1 MKIAV
6 LHHYLKGS
14 RLLMLLWQICFALI
28 GAATTLWLAFNAP
41 ENSEKAGGIVSLM
54 LTLWMFGWAIG
65 PTLFGGEDPT
75 LRPEYFRNIPV
86 KPGKLATSLTLASVA
101 GVSVPASL
109 IAFSSLIVYG
119 ARFGVATALAAAL
132 LVPILLL
139 FSLFLS
145 RVITNTL
152 RSLTKS
158 NLTSIISSALIGA
171 VMAFTVTGWV
181 MFGAVGNLTSNG
193 IPDNLQQILFYLP
206 SGWPIV
212 AIDTAADGD
221 WLPMITLIAVF
232 LTLIA
237 ALAWL
242 WGKLLAHRLTT
253 SHIRNQS
260 GTRHSLLSGRQSMSG
275 VAATVRKELL
285 TWGRDYTRSG
295 FLYFAFFFSIATC
308 LYPLVIGVDVLLL
321 IAGLLYIVSA
331 VGSTS
336 NLYGV
341 DGSALWQILTTP
353 HAARNDVRGRQ
364 IAWLIVILI
373 AVIPTT
379 IIGVAWSGIYAA
391 WPAVAG
397 LTAAALGAGAGVTV
411 TLSVFRLIPMTD
423 PQLRGDDMFEHGMDW
438 PQFMMSML
446 LTVVLTAPVAVL
458 VWYSVASDTLWL
470 EWLAIPLGVGLGT
483 LWFWLLGR
491 IAYKRLKSHGPEL
504 LNKMRKSGSSETLDL
519 GITKESLGLD
529 GTLSASK
536 AAVVYS
542 LFTIAPLLIIPQGI
556 VPAIF
561 KLANSGGTSWFLA
574 LYLPEIWQWPAIIST
589 TILGILLLWTAFSI
603 YRRESSDQ

>member
-1 MKIAV
+1 MKVAV
-6 LHHYLKGS
+6 LRHYLKGS

-41 ENSEKAGGIVSLM
+41 EDPEKAGGIVALI
-54 LTLWMFGWAIG
+54 LALWVLGWAIG

-86 KPGKLATSLTLASVA
+86 KPGRLAVNLALASVA

-119 ARFGVATALAAAL
+119 ARFGIATAFAAVL
-132 LVPILLL
+132 FVPILLL

-145 RVITNTL
+145 RVVTNAL

-158 NLTSIISSALIGA
+158 NLTSIVSSALIGA

-181 MFGAVGNLTSNG
+181 MFGAVGSLMSSG
-193 IPDNLQQILFYLP
+193 IPDNLQQVLYYLP
-206 SGWPIV
+206 SSWPIA
-212 AIDTAADGD
+212 AIDTAANGD
-221 WLPMITLIAVF
+221 WLPMIALVAVF
-232 LTLIA
+232 LTLIT

-242 WGKLLAHRLTT
+242 WGKLLAHRLTA
-253 SHIRNQS
+253 SHTRNQS
-260 GTRHSLLSGRQSMSG
+260 GTRHSLLPSRQPMSG
-275 VAATVRKELL
+275 VAVTVRKELL

-353 HAARNDVRGRQ
+353 NAARNDVRGRQ

-379 IIGVAWSGIYAA
+379 IIGVVWSGIYAA
-391 WPAVAG
+391 WPAIIG
-397 LTAAALGAGAGVTV
+397 LTVATLGAGAGVTIL
-411 TLSVFRLIPMTD
+411 LSVFRPIPMTD

-438 PQFMMSML
+438 PQFMISML
-446 LTVVLTAPVAVL
+446 LTVLLATPVIGL
-458 VWYSVASDTLWL
+458 IWCSVASDTLWL
-470 EWLAIPLGVGLGT
+470 QWLAIPLGVSLGA

-491 IAYKRLKSHGPEL
+491 IAYERLKSRGPEL
-504 LNKMRKSGSSETLDL
+504 LNKMRKSESSETLDL

-529 GTLSASK
+529 GTLSAGK
-536 AAVVYS
+536 AVVVYS
-542 LFTIAPLLIIPQGI
+542 LFTIAPILIIPQGI

-589 TILGILLLWTAFSI
+589 TTLGILLLWTAVSI
-603 YRRESSDQ
+603 YRRESSNQ